1 MRLGLSGGVLATD
14 LAIDDKHLPL
24 TEQSVS
30 ASVSVPLSDR
40 LTLIGGAGAL
50 IGGHLGDV
58 ALDPG
63 AIAFAGVSYRALAP
77 AGAVPLVSVA
87 GTLAVAHARIAGDGF
102 TSTDLKLAVTAAW
115 PIAGRVAPYLSA
127 AVFGGPIFYRGNIGG
142 DRYHYQAIAGVSLAL
157 PGGFDLFV
165 EGSPIGARV
174 LSGGVGLT
182 L

>member
-1 MRLGLSGGVLATD
+1 MVF
-14 LAIDDKHLPL
+14 
-24 TEQSVS
+24 
-30 ASVSVPLSDR
+30 
-40 LTLIGGAGAL
+40 AGA
-50 IGGHLGDV
+50 
-58 ALDPG
+58 
-63 AIAFAGVSYRALAP
+63 SYRAIAP
-77 AGAVPLVSVA
+77 AGLVPLVAVGVTA
-87 GTLAVAHARIAGDGF
+87 AVAHARIEGDGF

-142 DRYHYQAIAGVSLAL
+142 DRYHYQAIAGVSVAL

-174 LSGGVGLT
+174 LTGGVGLT